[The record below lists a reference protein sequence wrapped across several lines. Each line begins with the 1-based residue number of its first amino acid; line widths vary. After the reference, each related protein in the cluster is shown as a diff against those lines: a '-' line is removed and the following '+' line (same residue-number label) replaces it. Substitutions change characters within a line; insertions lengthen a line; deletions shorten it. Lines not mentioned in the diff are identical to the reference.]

1 VPSRRFVQ
9 AKPFLTLGLLVLA
22 WLVVPTVIKRFTRLT
37 FFELQAPVEV
47 AASYARDLQDYWSM
61 RTRSKNELIAAYRE
75 LGGLTARYAG
85 AAEENASLRHEIAR
99 LESLLRLPSFSD
111 YRSEPARVVRRDT
124 SGWWQQLVIRKGRNH
139 GIVVGAPVIFIGGVV
154 GRVREVNAYTSIVD
168 LISSPHMRLAAA
180 FEGDDR
186 PVSFQGG
193 DNAPFSAP
201 QATVEFVS
209 LDIFASSPTRNRWS
223 PPVSAACSRAASNWG
238 RRATGAVHRRVVQD
252 RPSGPG
258 SAAQP
263 ADGSDR
269 AHSARSPVTVSLA
282 HRRTLVL
289 FACGFVLWLLIAQA
303 NHYLAP
309 ARLYIWVGGLFVT
322 FAALRLPAQEG
333 FNASFLIGLL
343 LDAASPVPF
352 GLHAFLFGIAHLVL
366 FGSAIASRAT

>member
-154 GRVREVNAYTSIVD
+154 GRVREVNAYTSVVD

-201 QATVEFVS
+201 QATVEFVA
-209 LDIFASSPTRNRWS
+209 LDIYAS
-223 PPVSAACSRAASNWG
+223 VSDPKPLVTSGLGGVFPRG
-238 RRATGAVHRRVVQD
+238 LKLGDVVQLE
-252 RPSGPG
+252 PST
-258 SAAQP
+258 
-263 ADGSDR
+263 DGLFKTGRVALDPR
-269 AHSARSPVTVSLA
+269 LNQLTEVTV
-282 HRRTLVL
+282 
-289 FACGFVLWLLIAQA
+289 LIP
-303 NHYLAP
+303 LAP
-309 ARLYIWVGGLFVT
+309 R
-322 FAALRLPAQEG
+322 
-333 FNASFLIGLL
+333 
-343 LDAASPVPF
+343 
-352 GLHAFLFGIAHLVL
+352 
-366 FGSAIASRAT
+366 